1 MHIKSIVKKRPF
13 VVSGPCSAESLMQ
26 INKIA
31 DQTYKYIDVF
41 RAGIWKPRTNPN
53 SFEGVGKVGLK
64 WLNEIQSKFNIK
76 VATEVGTAKHVELCL
91 DAKIDVLW
99 IGARTTVNPFY
110 VQEISEALKGV
121 NIPVLVKNPIHPEIG
136 LWIGAFERLYKSG
149 LDNLTA
155 VHRGFYS
162 YGSSVYRND
171 PKWEIP
177 IELKS
182 EFNNLPI
189 ICDASHIAGKQDLIL
204 EISQIAMDL
213 DMNGLMI
220 EVHSDPKSAL
230 SDSEQ
235 QITPNGLK
243 NVLRGLIFRDGNL
256 KTHEVKSKLVEIRDK
271 IDKLD
276 EKMVITLKERENLVK
291 EIARF
296 KLEHGV
302 TIFQL
307 ERWYEILKNR
317 KNQAEEIN
325 LDKKIISDIFEQI
338 HKFSIATQ
346 TKIMK

>member
-1 MHIKSIVKKRPF
+1 MHINSIVKKRPF
-13 VVSGPCSAESLMQ
+13 IVSGPCSAESLIQ
-26 INKIA
+26 IKKIA
-31 DQTYKYIDVF
+31 DQTHNYIDVF
-41 RAGIWKPRTNPN
+41 RAGIWKPRTSPD
-53 SFEGVGKVGLK
+53 SFEGAGKEGLK
-64 WLNEIQSKFNIK
+64 WLNEVQAKFNIK
-76 VATEVGTAKHVELCL
+76 VSTEVGTAKHVEDCL
-91 DAKIDVLW
+91 EAKIDILW

-110 VQEISEALKGV
+110 VQEIAEALKGV
-121 NIPVLVKNPIHPEIG
+121 DIPVVVKNPVHPEIS

-162 YGSSVYRND
+162 YGSSAYRND

-182 EFNNLPI
+182 KFNNLPI
-189 ICDASHIAGKQDLIL
+189 ICDASHIAGKHNLIL

-213 DMNGLMI
+213 DMNGLML

-235 QITPNGLK
+235 QITPIEFKNILK
-243 NVLRGLIFRDGNL
+243 NLIFRDGDL
-256 KTHEVKSKLVEIRDK
+256 KSNKVKSKLAEIRKK

-276 EKMVITLKERENLVK
+276 EKIVLTLKERESLVK
-291 EIARF
+291 EIANF
-296 KLEHGV
+296 KLEHGI

-307 ERWYEILKNR
+307 ERWFEILRNR
-317 KNQAEEIN
+317 KSQAVEIN

-346 TKIMK
+346 TRIMK